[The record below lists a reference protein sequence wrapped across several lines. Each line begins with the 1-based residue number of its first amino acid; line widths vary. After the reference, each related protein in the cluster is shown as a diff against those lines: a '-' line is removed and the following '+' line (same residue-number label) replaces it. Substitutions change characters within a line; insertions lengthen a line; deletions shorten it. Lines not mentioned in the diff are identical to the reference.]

1 MKKFQKE
8 LKDRVT
14 IKSVKT
20 MNGREGMAINCNVF
34 LDNKKV
40 AIYHNSGNGGEG
52 MLDAIAVK
60 GDWKPNREKIKE
72 IEKLISKLPKV
83 KSDLNEHFLDIDIDW
98 VIEELVEYSKFEKL
112 MKKAILFGKDEKSN
126 VFGLSFPMEYQII
139 RFKGIND
146 LAKLNPVQLKNEVEK
161 IKKELQKDEIIFNTN
176 LPKYLKKTRKKTI
189 LKKK

>member
-1 MKKFQKE
+1 MNKFQKE

-20 MNGREGMAINCNVF
+20 MQGRESMAITCNVF

-40 AIYHNSGNGGEG
+40 AFYSNSGNGGEG
-52 MLDAIAVK
+52 MLDAYDVK
-60 GDWKPNREKIKE
+60 GDYKPNREKIKE
-72 IEKLISKLPKV
+72 IEKLISNLPKV
-83 KSDLNEHFLDIDIDW
+83 KSDISDHFLDIDIDW
-98 VIEELVEYSKFEKL
+98 VVEELVEYSNFEKQ

-146 LAKLNPVQLKNEVEK
+146 LTKVNPVQLKNEVEK
-161 IKKELQKDEIIFNTN
+161 IKKELKKDEIIFNTN
-176 LPKYLKKTRKKTI
+176 LPK
-189 LKKK
+189 

>member
-1 MKKFQKE
+1 
-8 LKDRVT
+8 
-14 IKSVKT
+14 
-20 MNGREGMAINCNVF
+20 
-34 LDNKKV
+34 
-40 AIYHNSGNGGEG
+40 
-52 MLDAIAVK
+52 
-60 GDWKPNREKIKE
+60 
-72 IEKLISKLPKV
+72 V

-98 VIEELVEYSKFEKL
+98 VVIEELVEYSKFEKL

-139 RFKGIND
+139 RLKGIND